1 MNEKRL
7 RFDLFIALTALLV
20 STIAAAASVYQ
31 TRVIAHQTEIINEQ
45 FGATTWPYLSFTS
58 SYSPKELSVELR
70 NDGLGPAIL
79 RDVTITRDGKEVPPG
94 SSHSALNQALTPET
108 TAAVAD
114 AEIARKHGKNGSITT
129 SISSLANGDVI
140 PAGSRTTLL
149 HAIGPI
155 VARRYAS
162 AQPHVG
168 IKLCYCS
175 LLNRC
180 WLKVYDTEG
189 TPPREVPGCPL
200 HKDSAS

>member
-1 MNEKRL
+1 MNDKRL
-7 RFDLFIALTALLV
+7 RFDLFIAVTALLV

-58 SYSPKELSVELR
+58 TYAPKELSVELR

-79 RDVTITRDGKEVPPG
+79 RDVTITRDGKAVAPG
-94 SSHSALNQALTPET
+94 TSHSALNEALRPET
-108 TAAVAD
+108 SAAVKD
-114 AEIARKHGKNGSITT
+114 AEIARKHGQSGSITT
-129 SISSLANGDVI
+129 SISSLTNGDVI
-140 PAGSRTTLL
+140 PAGSKVTLL
-149 HAIGPI
+149 HALGTI
-155 VARRYAS
+155 VARRYVS
-162 AQPHVG
+162 GQSHVG

-180 WLKVYDTEG
+180 WFKAYDSAG

-200 HKDSAS
+200 HSKV